1 LISFPTI
8 DIDPL
13 ASRANALNTQE
24 LMARKK
30 SLPKKQKVA
39 LKLTIEERKLFLGDP
54 INVPE
59 ELADAIRSTATGAP
73 VMLNLD
79 HLEDLGG
86 YIAAG
91 ANHTKDKKVRKK
103 LDAIFSK
110 IQDLLEAHSDQESPK
125 TLKIEDAQGRKLV
138 ANERIKLAALAAK
151 MSIDA
156 TQLGIT
162 DRPVTLFPLSWA
174 ERGVLL
180 LFTST
185 DRTILNKLEAEKP
198 SITIGE
204 VVGLLTKVAEALLDA
219 PQLHRQALLSTARS
233 LMDCLEQEVTRA
245 RKT

>member
-1 LISFPTI
+1 
-8 DIDPL
+8 
-13 ASRANALNTQE
+13 
-24 LMARKK
+24 MARKK
-30 SLPKKQKVA
+30 SVRKEKKVA
-39 LKLTIEERKLFLGDP
+39 LKLTVVERKLLLGDP
-54 INVPE
+54 INLPK
-59 ELADAIRSTATGAP
+59 ELADAIRSTPTGAP

-86 YIAAG
+86 HIAAG
-91 ANHTKDKKVRKK
+91 ADQTKDKIAAGADQTKDKKVRKK
-103 LDAIFSK
+103 LDAIYSK

-125 TLKIEDAQGRKLV
+125 TLKIEDAQRRKLV
-138 ANERIKLAALAAK
+138 ANERIELAALAAK

-185 DRTILNKLEAEKP
+185 DKTILNKLEPEKP
-198 SITIGE
+198 SVTIGE
-204 VVGLLTKVAEALLDA
+204 VVGLLRKVAEALLDA
-219 PQLHRQALLSTARS
+219 PQLHRQALLSTANS
-233 LMDCLEQEVTRA
+233 LMDCLEAEVTGA

>member
-1 LISFPTI
+1 MQ
-8 DIDPL
+8 
-13 ASRANALNTQE
+13 A

-30 SLPKKQKVA
+30 SLPKKKKVA
-39 LKLTIEERKLFLGDP
+39 LKLTIAERKLFLGGP
-54 INVPE
+54 INVPKD
-59 ELADAIRSTATGAP
+59 LADAIRSTPTGAP

-91 ANHTKDKKVRKK
+91 ADQTKDNKVRKK
-103 LDAIFSK
+103 LDFIFSK
-110 IQDLLEAHSDQESPK
+110 IQDLLKAHSDQESPK
-125 TLKIEDAQGRKLV
+125 TLKIEDAPRRKLV
-138 ANERIKLAALAAK
+138 ANESIKLAALAAK

-162 DRPVTLFPLSWA
+162 DRPVTRFPLSWA

-185 DRTILNKLEAEKP
+185 DKTILNKLEAEKP
-198 SITIGE
+198 SVTTGE
-204 VVGLLTKVAEALLDA
+204 VVGLLMKVSEALLDA
-219 PQLHRQALLSTARS
+219 PQLHRQALLSTAKS
-233 LMDCLEQEVTRA
+233 LMDCLEEELSGA